1 MGAALREHI
10 KGYGGTGRRGRRPL
24 QRNLQ
29 NMRRGGRLC
38 PPVSPFSSAW
48 AGGVEPRPYAGQDD
62 FHKNVIPRS
71 AATWESVFPCVRGAV
86 QGYYGLPHQPA
97 GWFAMTGFFGSAA
110 RIERRGVGDADP
122 YAHLVGGRCGRDD
135 GGIVSYGNNQAPCR
149 TERLSSGGT
158 HGYRPTED
166 QKRNSAGGRSPFSDC
181 IVLRSRRCP
190 RCGDAAPRRG
200 CCSRP

>member
-38 PPVSPFSSAW
+38 PARFPIQQRM
-48 AGGVEPRPYAGQDD
+48 GGRGRTPPLRGEQDD

-71 AATWESVFPCVRGAV
+71 EATWESVFPCVRGAAW
-86 QGYYGLPHQPA
+86 GYYGLPHQPA
-97 GWFAMTGFFGSAA
+97 GWFAMTWFMEMRRMSAA
-110 RIERRGVGDADP
+110 GCGHPALRRIK
-122 YAHLVGGRCGRDD
+122 
-135 GGIVSYGNNQAPCR
+135 
-149 TERLSSGGT
+149 
-158 HGYRPTED
+158 
-166 QKRNSAGGRSPFSDC
+166 KRNSAGQRSPFSDC
-181 IVLRSRRCP
+181 IILRSRRCP
-190 RCGDAAPRRG
+190 RCGGAAPRRG